1 MTGRTKARIAAATG
15 IMLIAA
21 LAFHLADFSAWR
33 DGLLFVSAITAG
45 VPTAIRAF
53 QALRHK
59 AFSIDLLVTIA
70 VVGALIIGE
79 YVEAAVVSFL
89 FIFGAWLEAR
99 TLEKTRRSLRD
110 LVDMAPQEA
119 QVIRDGVTLTI
130 SVDDVVVGDHV
141 VVQSGGQIPVDGTI
155 ISGQALVNEATI
167 TGEPVPASK
176 KAGDRVYGGTI
187 VDNGFIGMTAEQVGD
202 DTTFAQIIELVEEAQ
217 DSKTKAQRFLDRFAQ
232 IYTPSIVVLAVIV
245 LIFSQ
250 NIEFALTFLVIACPG
265 ALVISTPVSMVAGLG
280 NGARH
285 GVLVK
290 GGDALERFSRID
302 AMVFDKTGT
311 LTVGRPEVTEVF
323 PFGTHDAGHLLDLSA
338 RLELASEHPLGR
350 TIVEEARLRGHE
362 VSIAPTEVEVIKGGG
377 IRGQVDGYT
386 VAVGSRRVLSE
397 MGVALPAAAEEHA
410 VQREQG
416 GNTAVFSVV
425 DGELAGVISIAD
437 QIRPE
442 AKAAIAAM
450 RRRGI
455 KTFHMLTGDNRHT
468 AALVAAEL
476 GIDEVRSELLPADKV
491 RIVQELKDAGHRV
504 AMVGDGINDA
514 PAIATADVGL
524 AMGAGTDVSIQT
536 ADVILMGNRFD
547 QLVHAYSLSKATV
560 RNMKQNTV
568 VALGTVVLLL
578 TGVLLQKVFMATG
591 MLVHEISVLV
601 VIINA
606 VRLVR
611 YRDKR
616 AAAPTAAAELPPMD
630 EQGDFREGELAAR
643 N

>member
-21 LAFHLADFSAWR
+21 LALHLLDLFPAR
-33 DGLLFVSAITAG
+33 DVLLFASAITAA

-53 QALRHK
+53 QALRAK

-119 QVIRDGVTLTI
+119 QVVRDGVTLTV
-130 SVDDVVVGDHV
+130 SVDDVVVGDHLII
-141 VVQSGGQIPVDGTI
+141 QSGGKIAVDGVIATGRAHI
-155 ISGQALVNEATI
+155 NEATI

-176 KAGDRVYGGTI
+176 SVGERVYSGTI
-187 VDNGFIGMTAEQVGD
+187 VDNGFIGVTAEQVGD

-217 DSKTKAQRFLDRFAQ
+217 ETKTKAQRFLDKFAQ
-232 IYTPSIVVLAVIV
+232 IYTPAIVVMAAAVLV
-245 LIFSQ
+245 FTRD
-250 NIEFALTFLVIACPG
+250 IEFALTFLVIACPG

-290 GGDALERFSRID
+290 GGDALERLSKID
-302 AMVFDKTGT
+302 TLVFDKTGT
-311 LTVGRPEVTEVF
+311 LTMGRPEVTEVH
-323 PFGTHDAGHLLDLSA
+323 PVGTFDADTVLALAA

-350 TIVEEARLRGHE
+350 TIVEQAAERGMD
-362 VSIAPTEVEVIKGGG
+362 VTAQPTHVEVIKGGG
-377 IRGQVDGYT
+377 IRGAVDGRQ
-386 VAVGSRRVLSE
+386 VAVGSRRVLAT
-397 MGVALPAAAEEHA
+397 MGVPLAGSADAHA
-410 VQREQG
+410 VDRERL
-416 GNTAVFSVV
+416 GNTAVFVAV
-425 DGELAGVISIAD
+425 DGLLAGVVSIAD

-442 AKAAIAAM
+442 ARGAIAAL
-450 RRRGI
+450 RASGI
-455 KTFHMLTGDNRHT
+455 KSFYMLTGDNRHT
-468 AALVAAEL
+468 AELVAAEL
-476 GIDEVRSELLPADKV
+476 GIDVAKAELLPQDKV
-491 RIVQELKDAGHRV
+491 RIVSELKAAGHKV

-514 PAIATADVGL
+514 PAIATADIGL

-547 QLVHAYSLSKATV
+547 QLVHAYSLAKATV
-560 RNMKQNTV
+560 RNMKQNTII
-568 VALGTVVLLL
+568 ALGTVVLLL
-578 TGVLLQKVFMATG
+578 AGVLTHQVFMATG

-601 VIINA
+601 VIVNA

-616 AAAPTAAAELPPMD
+616 AADATVVATPLSAD
-630 EQGDFREGELAAR
+630 EGEALVDAQ

>member
-21 LAFHLADFSAWR
+21 LAFHLFAAPVPR
-33 DGLLFVSAITAG
+33 DVLLFVSAVTAG

-79 YVEAAVVSFL
+79 FVEAAVVSFL

-119 QVIRDGVTLTI
+119 QVMRDGVAVTV
-130 SVDDVVVGDHV
+130 SVDDVLEGDHV
-141 VVQSGGQIPVDGTI
+141 VVQSGGKIPVDGTI
-155 ISGQALVNEATI
+155 ISGRALINEATI

-176 KAGDRVYGGTI
+176 KVGDRVYSGTI
-187 VDNGFIGMTAEQVGD
+187 VDNGFIGLNAEQVGD

-217 DSKTKAQRFLDRFAQ
+217 ESKTKAQRFLDRFAQ
-232 IYTPSIVVLAVIV
+232 IYTPAIVVMAVIV
-245 LIFSQ
+245 LVLSR

-323 PFGTHDAGHLLDLSA
+323 PLGMHDAGHLLSLSA

-350 TIVEEARLRGHE
+350 TIVEEARLRGHD
-362 VSIAPTEVEVIKGGG
+362 VSRQPTEVEVIKGGG
-377 IRGQVDGYT
+377 IRGTVDGRT
-386 VAVGSRRVLSE
+386 VAVGSRRVLAN
-397 MGVALPAAAEEHA
+397 MGVHLPVEAEEHA
-410 VQREQG
+410 VLREQG
-416 GNTAVFSVV
+416 GNTAVFTVL

-437 QIRPE
+437 QLRPE
-442 AKAAIAAM
+442 AKDAIAAM

-455 KTFHMLTGDNRHT
+455 KKFYMLTGDNRHT
-468 AALVAAEL
+468 AAVVGAEL
-476 GIDEVRSELLPADKV
+476 GIDEIRTELLPADKV

-547 QLVHAYSLSKATV
+547 QLVHAHSLAKATV
-560 RNMKQNTV
+560 RNMKQNTWI
-568 VALGTVVLLL
+568 ALGTVVLLL

-591 MLVHEISVLV
+591 MLVHEISVLI
-601 VIINA
+601 VILNA

-611 YRDKR
+611 FRDKR
-616 AAAPTAAAELPPMD
+616 AAAHTADAGLAE
-630 EQGDFREGELAAR
+630 EGRETVMEGQR
-643 N
+643 

>member
-21 LAFHLADFSAWR
+21 LAFHLAGLPAVR
-33 DGLLFVSAITAG
+33 DGLLFVSAVTAG

-53 QALRHK
+53 QALRAK

-70 VVGALIIGE
+70 VIGALVIGE
-79 YVEAAVVSFL
+79 FVEAAVVSFL

-119 QVIRDGVTLTI
+119 QVMRDGVTVTI
-130 SVDDVVVGDHV
+130 SVDDVEEGDHV
-141 VVQSGGQIPVDGTI
+141 VVHSGGKIPVDGTI
-155 ISGQALVNEATI
+155 ISGRALVNEATI

-176 KAGDRVYGGTI
+176 KVGDKVYSGTI
-187 VDNGFIGMTAEQVGD
+187 VDNGFIGMSAEQVGD

-217 DSKTKAQRFLDRFAQ
+217 DTKTKAQRFLDRFAQ
-232 IYTPSIVVLAVIV
+232 IYTPAIMVLAVIV
-245 LIFSQ
+245 LIISS

-290 GGDALERFSRID
+290 GGDALERFSKID

-311 LTVGRPEVTEVF
+311 LTMGRPEITEVF
-323 PFGTHDAGHLLDLSA
+323 PLGMYDAGTVLTLAA
-338 RLELASEHPLGR
+338 RLELASEHPLGK
-350 TIVEEARLRGHE
+350 TIVDEARERGLE
-362 VSIAPTEVEVIKGGG
+362 VTVAPTEVEVIKGGG
-377 IRGQVDGYT
+377 IRGKVDGHT
-386 VAVGSRRVLSE
+386 VAVGSRRVLAT
-397 MGVALPAAAEEHA
+397 MGVELPSTAADHA
-410 VQREQG
+410 VRREQG
-416 GNTAVFSVV
+416 GNTAVFAVL

-437 QIRPE
+437 KIRPE
-442 AKAAIAAM
+442 AKGAIAAM
-450 RRRGI
+450 RRRGV
-455 KTFHMLTGDNRHT
+455 KKFYMLTGDNRHT

-476 GIDEVRSELLPADKV
+476 GIDEVRAELLPADKV
-491 RIVQELKDAGHRV
+491 RLVQEIKDAGHTV

-560 RNMKQNTV
+560 RNMKQNTII
-568 VALGTVVLLL
+568 ALGTVVLLL
-578 TGVLLQKVFMATG
+578 TGVLAQKVFMATG

-611 YRDKR
+611 FTDKR
-616 AAAPTAAAELPPMD
+616 AAATPVAPVLA
-630 EQGDFREGELAAR
+630 QGQNEAYPERVSS
-643 N
+643 